1 MRAAHQHYSDAKKRK
16 RGVKESNLTLV
27 AKKKRFFVARK
38 NAESNLHPHPHLHH
52 HFSTGGGRFGES
64 SSSDEDEDAENDE
77 NIRDESFESE
87 SMKKVEI
94 LVDESPR
101 KKEEKNRRK
110 THDFRWE
117 TVRLSWKHLVDAYY
131 DRKASSSDDEK
142 EEDEDMGMPGRLFIA
157 VPGRAWE
164 LASVNEEESENG
176 SLSECS
182 EDEDDDEEDA
192 KALRKARENCAKFS
206 KEVINRIVFGV
217 AWKKVHREN
226 SSSSFENDGNNNN
239 YNNISWSKYNRDP
252 LETMN
257 SDEYEEDVYERELHA
272 KARFDRRWSLEQR
285 VNWLRSFRKIV
296 RNFREESFGI
306 GKSRSNDGE
315 RKVGEKIKEKEN
327 APGLRKALVEDAVF
341 RDAAKQATRRW
352 PSPVQGEEKAF
363 PMYDEWAE
371 KEDPKKKKKEV
382 AEKEEEK
389 VGLNNDDYVEIIEA
403 DEDKERE
410 EMTRLVKN
418 IKRKFT
424 SPTKKIGPRLSKGQQ
439 ETVRMANAFYAEDL
453 SAPIN
458 LQNYRSAL
466 YLLIQCVIEESAS
479 LESAERE
486 LIARRALRRQ
496 MSYSY
501 PLNPLEHEL
510 KQELLEIRARRLEN
524 LKLQLNGAFDSES
537 YIAGLLIEEKAKERE
552 RHNLNTKPEPK
563 TSKKTR
569 NQKKDVKEKEEEEGE
584 EVITGKIELEH
595 LVPGMFVEIDS
606 GNPDD
611 PWWGEIVRLKK
622 AAKSNPKSD
631 AIESKDEVLIKYIV
645 QNSKGKYEY
654 FKKGRK
660 IDVIYVWSIKECGY
674 HLPCAQVVQKQQYAK
689 KKPSRGNTIAKKPP
703 ASSPKDKYKKG
714 KLEQVE
720 TKKLTAS
727 LPFSATT
734 TETRMVLPRP
744 AVAEKTTSTTTITIT
759 D

>member
-1 MRAAHQHYSDAKKRK
+1 M
-16 RGVKESNLTLV
+16 KESTLTL

-52 HFSTGGGRFGES
+52 HFSTGGGGFGES
-64 SSSDEDEDAENDE
+64 SSSDEDEDEDAENDE

-131 DRKASSSDDEK
+131 DRKTSSNSDDEK
-142 EEDEDMGMPGRLFIA
+142 GEDEEMGMPGRLFIA

-164 LASVNEEESENG
+164 MASVNEEESENG
-176 SLSECS
+176 SRSEYS
-182 EDEDDDEEDA
+182 DDEDDEEEDA
-192 KALRKARENCAKFS
+192 KALRKTRENCAKFS

-226 SSSSFENDGNNNN
+226 SSSSFENDGNNKN
-239 YNNISWSKYNRDP
+239 YNNTISWSKYNRDP

-306 GKSRSNDGE
+306 GKSRGSGE
-315 RKVGEKIKEKEN
+315 EQKVGEKMKEKKD

-341 RDAAKQATRRW
+341 RDAAMQATRRW

-363 PMYDEWAE
+363 PMYDEWAA
-371 KEDPKKKKKEV
+371 KEDPKKKKNKV
-382 AEKEEEK
+382 TKQEEK
-389 VGLNNDDYVEIIEA
+389 KVGIVRKDDDDDDVVIIEA
-403 DEDKERE
+403 DENKERE

-418 IKRKFT
+418 IKRKCT
-424 SPTKKIGPRLSKGQQ
+424 SPAKKVGPGLSQGQQ
-439 ETVRMANAFYAEDL
+439 ETVRMASAFNAKDL
-453 SAPIN
+453 SVPIN

-479 LESAERE
+479 LESAEQE

-510 KQELLEIRARRLEN
+510 KQELLEIRAKRLEN
-524 LKLQLNGAFDSES
+524 LKLQLNGTFDSES
-537 YIAGLLIEEKAKERE
+537 YIAGLLIEEKAKEQE

-563 TSKKTR
+563 TSKKTQK
-569 NQKKDVKEKEEEEGE
+569 QKKDVKEKDEEGGEGGGGGEE

-606 GNPDD
+606 GDPDD

-622 AAKSNPKSD
+622 ATKNNPKSD
-631 AIESKDEVLIKYIV
+631 AGESKDEVLIKYIV

-654 FKKGRK
+654 FEKGRK
-660 IDVIYVWSIKECGY
+660 IDVVYIWSIKECGY
-674 HLPCAQVVQKQQYAK
+674 HLPCAQVVQKRQYTK
-689 KKPSRGNTIAKKPP
+689 KKPP
-703 ASSPKDKYKKG
+703 ASSPKDKYKRG
-714 KLEQVE
+714 NLEEVE
-720 TKKLTAS
+720 TKKGTAS
-727 LPFSATT
+727 LPLSTTT
-734 TETRMVLPRP
+734 TETTTVLPRP